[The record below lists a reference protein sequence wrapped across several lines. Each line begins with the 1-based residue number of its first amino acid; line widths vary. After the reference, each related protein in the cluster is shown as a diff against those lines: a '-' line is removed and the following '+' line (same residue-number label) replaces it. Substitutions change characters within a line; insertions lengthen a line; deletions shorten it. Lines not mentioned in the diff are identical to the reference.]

1 MDKQYRPMVDFLVAE
16 GTDKVPHSSTNF
28 LAHLIG
34 VYTDLGKWNCHEAVC
49 RAGMFHSIYGTEP
62 FQDFKLGLERRG
74 EVRELI
80 GERAERLAY
89 LNSAMTRTTFDETVE
104 KGSGTHSMI
113 DRFTGKRVTFSP
125 QEFEDLLNVH
135 LCDWLEQVER
145 YGKWDSR
152 RASFRR
158 IAERLGGIALDS
170 YDEVFAREPRA
181 SMSASAAG

>member
-34 VYTDLGKWNCHEAVC
+34 VYTDLGKWGCHEAVC

-62 FQDFKLGLERRG
+62 FQDFKLGLGRRG

-89 LNSAMTRTTFDETVE
+89 LNSAMTRTTFDETVRQ
-104 KGSGTHSMI
+104 GSGPHSMI
-113 DRFTGKRVTFSP
+113 DRFTGQRVTFSP
-125 QEFEDLLNVH
+125 QEFEDLMTVQ

-145 YGKWDSR
+145 YGEWDSR
-152 RASFRR
+152 RAAFRR
-158 IAERLGGIALDS
+158 IAERLGGIALHS

-181 SMSASAAG
+181 SVTAPAAG